1 MNLERERLILQMVEE
16 ALAWPM
22 DARETRLQAQLTDDP
37 SLLEEVRALLVAAD
51 SVHES
56 LPTMMPLAQALEDV
70 PPPERLGNY
79 RITGLLGQGGMG
91 RVFRAERADGVFE
104 QIIAIKI
111 MRRTRLPEA
120 VAGQFA
126 RERQI
131 LARLRHPNIAQLFD
145 GGVTPAGLSYFVM
158 ELVEGRPISQY
169 ALEEKLSV
177 RALLRV
183 FRQVCAAVQY
193 AHAHL
198 VVHGDIKPSNIVV
211 TADGLAK
218 LLDFGVARVIEDAAD
233 PQGVPTN
240 AVGVTH
246 YYASPARRLG
256 AAPTTADDIYSLGF
270 LLAELLKN
278 TKDVEPDLRSI
289 CTRATADD
297 AEQRYASVDAL
308 DADVERWLNGVP
320 VRAHGRAWG
329 YVTGRFLA
337 RHRTGV
343 ISAAAAILLLIGA
356 AIAMSVMYVR
366 AEHARADAERRF
378 NDVRDLSRYVL
389 FNVYDRLES
398 VPRALLLRRD
408 IAQKGQQYLDRL
420 SRDPDAPAAVR
431 LEVAEGLRRL
441 SLVQGGVSSAS
452 LANVKGAEANLT
464 RAEQIAR
471 ALPDDARYGRE
482 RALAIARI
490 LITRSR
496 LSTAVAL
503 DLDATQRSL
512 DAAEA
517 ALAPWRA
524 RDPADQE
531 ARNLSIDLALERV
544 AQLFWQGKYTEAVAV
559 AREGIALE
567 PAIVPTDP
575 DAHRDAVYRRARLF
589 DVLAESI
596 YYTGDLPA
604 AEANYR
610 EQYTLLR
617 TLAEEEPQN
626 LRSMRMYARAGWAL
640 GGTLLEMGAERQP
653 EAERL
658 LSKSLQLTDN
668 LQMLEPDD
676 KDLRRMRSVIAAAEA
691 QALVGVGRAKEGVPL
706 MEEAV
711 RQRRALW
718 NEASGDWAIARDV
731 ATSLDLFGDLL
742 ISAHD
747 PKRACTVYQQSLEV
761 FEQMRAAGRSTQLDE
776 DTIQKDVREAMD
788 KNCKKPSIAG
798 RLREASSKP
807 RGD

>member
-1 MNLERERLILQMVEE
+1 MNLERERLILQLVEE
-16 ALAWPM
+16 ALAWPV
-22 DARETRLQAQLTDDP
+22 DTREARLQAQLAHDP
-37 SLLEEVRALLVAAD
+37 SLLQEVRALLVSAD

-56 LPTMMPLAQALEDV
+56 LPTMMPLTQALEDA
-70 PPPERLGNY
+70 PPPERLGPY
-79 RITGLLGQGGMG
+79 RVTSLLGQGGMG

-104 QIIAIKI
+104 QTIAIKI

-131 LARLRHPNIAQLFD
+131 LARLRHPNIGQLFD
-145 GGVTPAGLSYFVM
+145 GGVTPEGLSYFVM

-169 ALEEKLSV
+169 AIEEKLGV
-177 RALLRV
+177 RALLTV

-198 VVHGDIKPSNIVV
+198 VVHGDIKPSNIAV
-211 TADGLAK
+211 TADGVVK

-233 PQGVPTN
+233 PDTVPAH

-256 AAPTTADDIYSLGF
+256 SAPTTADDIFSLGF

-278 TKDVEPDLRSI
+278 IEGVEPDLRSI
-289 CTRATADD
+289 CTRATAEDP
-297 AEQRYASVDAL
+297 EQRYASVDAL
-308 DADVERWLNGVP
+308 DADIGRWLNGAP
-320 VRAHGRAWG
+320 VSAHGLAWG

-343 ISAAAAILLLIGA
+343 ISAAAAILLLVGA
-356 AIAMSVMYVR
+356 AVAMSVMYVR
-366 AEHARADAERRF
+366 AERARAEAEQRF

-420 SRDPDAPAAVR
+420 SRDPDAPPGVR

-471 ALPDDARYGRE
+471 ALPDDARYGRQ
-482 RALAIARI
+482 RALTIARI

-503 DLDATQRSL
+503 DLDATRRSL
-512 DAAEA
+512 DAAEV

-524 RDPADQE
+524 KDPADQE
-531 ARNLSIDLALERV
+531 ARDLAIDLALERV

-559 AREGIALE
+559 ARGGMALA
-567 PAIVPTDP
+567 PSVMPTDP
-575 DAHRDAVYRRARLF
+575 DAHREAVHRRARLL
-589 DVLAESI
+589 DVLAEST

-604 AEANYR
+604 AEATYR
-610 EQYTLLR
+610 EQYMVLGK
-617 TLAEEEPQN
+617 LAEQEPQN
-626 LRSMRMYARAGWAL
+626 LRTMRMYARAGWAL
-640 GGTLLEMGAERQP
+640 GGTLLEMGPSRQA
-653 EAERL
+653 EAEQL

-676 KDLRRMRSVIAAAEA
+676 RDLMRMRSVIAAAEA
-691 QALVGVGRAKEGVPL
+691 QALAGVGRAKEGVPL

-747 PKRACTVYQQSLEV
+747 TRRACTVYQQSLDV
-761 FEQMRAAGRSTQLDE
+761 FEQMRAAGRSTPLDE
-776 DTIQKDVREAMD
+776 DTIQKDVHESMARHCVGVA
-788 KNCKKPSIAG
+788 ATAA
-798 RLREASSKP
+798 R
-807 RGD
+807 